1 MKKIM
6 ILAAVVCATM
16 FANAAT
22 FMWKVQTGLDYVGMD
37 VYAVSGST
45 AATVLSALQSNDA
58 ADWSTALSG
67 ATGYEATGTNARAG
81 ASGDIAG
88 IAGNDNLVFVI
99 VDGAVAEGNNFFV
112 LNDYAIPS
120 DKVFDPPATGT
131 RVTVDMSKQGLAGSG
146 TFTAAVPEPTSGLLM
161 LVGLAGL
168 ALRRR
173 RA

>member
-45 AATVLSALQSNDA
+45 AATVLGALQSSDA
-58 ADWSTALSG
+58 ADWSAALAG
-67 ATGYEATGTNARAG
+67 ATAYEATGTNARAG

-120 DKVFDPPATGT
+120 ANVFDPPATGT
-131 RVTVDMSKQGLAGSG
+131 RVTIDMSKQGLAGQG

>member
-45 AATVLSALQSNDA
+45 AATVLSALQSTDA
-58 ADWSTALSG
+58 ADWSAALSG

-146 TFTAAVPEPTSGLLM
+146 TFTAVPEPTSGLLM